1 MEIMDLRNNTIMVSG
16 KIISA
21 QKWLTGGNGIVMI
34 TDTGYRLTL
43 TTGDIITLDNAIDGI
58 EP

>member
-1 MEIMDLRNNTIMVSG
+1 MEITDLRNNTIMVSG

-21 QKWLTGGNGIVMI
+21 QKWLTGGTGIVMI